1 MKNLTPNLL
10 RCALAGVLSI
20 ASAAGQIAW
29 RTDFDAA
36 HAEATRTKK
45 LILVAVS
52 EPGEAGSE
60 ATRNQVWSNARF
72 AGALRDVLP
81 VMVCVGS
88 GDFTADLPGV
98 PLDQIR
104 RDSLAAFRTLFGPG
118 ASIVTPQILV
128 ISPEIGVLWH
138 HQREA
143 DLRRVVRGL
152 DTARQDSKRRGASQ
166 LSWLRRRVAAHA
178 AKAATDELEYQQL
191 NALVRNANIAHLD
204 MIFEVLAKDARLTER
219 LLGAWFPAQSRER
232 ARDLVV
238 TLEKNRACR
247 VFATL
252 ARQCEMAA
260 LERNPDAATRDVSGP
275 LAEVRAVQSLDR
287 VRFLDGKARSLA
299 SLSGK
304 PTVLL
309 FLLPGSAT
317 LAQELAALRPVIREL
332 DGLGVQCLALFG
344 SIDMGADQASVKQLD
359 LPCPAGLYP
368 FNRGAPF
375 FGVAYF
381 PGVLVLDEL
390 GRVVLADDGP
400 NTRSYTAFA
409 PTARGLARYLAQ
421 RPVLA
426 DAVTP
431 SRR

>member
-10 RCALAGVLSI
+10 NCALAGVLSI

-36 HAEATRTKK
+36 HAEASRTKK

-60 ATRNQVWSNARF
+60 ATRNQVWSNVRL
-72 AGALRDVLP
+72 AGALRDILP
-81 VMVCVGS
+81 VMVCLGS
-88 GDFTADLPGV
+88 GDLAAALPGV
-98 PLDQIR
+98 PVDTIR
-104 RDSLAAFRTLFGPG
+104 RDSLAASRTLFGPG

-143 DLRRVVRGL
+143 ELRRVLSGL
-152 DTARQDSKRRGASQ
+152 DTARQDSKRRGANQ
-166 LSWLRRRVAAHA
+166 LSWLRRLVAAHA
-178 AKAATDELEYQQL
+178 AKASTDELAYQQL

-219 LLGAWFPAQSRER
+219 LLGAWFPAQSRDR

-238 TLEKNRACR
+238 TLEKNKACR
-247 VFATL
+247 AFATL
-252 ARQCEMAA
+252 ARQCEIAA
-260 LERNPDAATRDVSGP
+260 FVHNPDAAIRDVSGP
-275 LAEVRAVQSLDR
+275 LPEVRAAEALDQ
-287 VRFLDGKARSLA
+287 VRFLDGKPRSLA
-299 SLSGK
+299 SLGGK

-317 LAQELAALRPVIREL
+317 LAQELAALRPVVREL
-332 DGLGVQCLALFG
+332 DGRGVQCLALFG
-344 SIDMGADQASVKQLD
+344 SVDLSADETIVKQLD
-359 LPCPAGLYP
+359 LPCPAGIYA
-368 FNRGAPF
+368 FDRGAPF

-381 PGVLVLDEL
+381 PGVLVLDDC

-426 DAVTP
+426 DAVKTP
-431 SRR
+431 RQ

>member
-1 MKNLTPNLL
+1 MKNLIPSLL
-10 RCALAGVLSI
+10 TCALAGVLSM
-20 ASAAGQIAW
+20 ASAVGQVAW
-29 RTDFDAA
+29 RTDFDAT
-36 HAEATRTKK
+36 HAEAARTKK
-45 LILVAVS
+45 LILVAVH

-60 ATRNQVWSNARF
+60 STRDQVWSNCRLAR
-72 AGALRDVLP
+72 ALGDVLP

-88 GDFTADLPGV
+88 GDFAAALPDV
-98 PLDQIR
+98 PVDTIR

-128 ISPEIGVLWH
+128 ISPEVGVLWH
-138 HQREA
+138 HQRA
-143 DLRRVVRGL
+143 TDLRRVLNGL
-152 DTARQDSKRRGASQ
+152 DAARQDSKRRGANQ

-178 AKAATDELEYQQL
+178 AKAAKDELEYQQL

-204 MIFEVLAKDARLTER
+204 MIFEVLARDASLTER

-247 VFATL
+247 AFATL

-260 LERNPDAATRDVSGP
+260 FVHDPDAATREVCGP
-275 LAEVRAVQSLDR
+275 LAEVRAAQPLER

-299 SLSGK
+299 SLTGK

-317 LAQELAALRPVIREL
+317 LAQELAALGPVIREL

-344 SIDMGADQASVKQLD
+344 SVDLSADEATVKRLD
-359 LPCPAGLYP
+359 LPCPAGIYA
-368 FNRGAPF
+368 FDRGAPF

-381 PGVLVLDEL
+381 PAVLVLDEL

-426 DAVTP
+426 DAITP

>member
-1 MKNLTPNLL
+1 MKTLTPNLL
-10 RCALAGVLSI
+10 NCVLAGVLSM
-20 ASAAGQIAW
+20 ASAAGQVMW

-36 HAEATRTKK
+36 HAEASRTKK
-45 LILVAVS
+45 LILVAVN

-60 ATRNQVWSNARF
+60 ATRNQVWSNPRF
-72 AGALRDVLP
+72 ASALRDILP

-88 GDFTADLPGV
+88 GDLAGALPGV
-98 PLDQIR
+98 PVETLR
-104 RDSLAAFRTLFGPG
+104 RDSLAAVRTLFGPG
-118 ASIVTPQILV
+118 ACIVTPQILV

-143 DLRRVVRGL
+143 ELRRVVGGI
-152 DTARQDSKRRGASQ
+152 DTARQDGKRRGANL
-166 LSWLRRRVAAHA
+166 LSWLRGRVAAHA
-178 AKAATDELEYQQL
+178 KKAEHDDLEYQRL

-204 MIFEVLAKDARLTER
+204 MIFEVVAKDARLTER

-238 TLEKNRACR
+238 SLEKNKACR
-247 VFATL
+247 AFATL

-260 LERNPDAATRDVSGP
+260 FVHTPDAATREVSGP
-275 LAEVRAVQSLDR
+275 LAEVRAAEALDG
-287 VRFLDGKARSLA
+287 VRFLDGRARSLA
-299 SLSGK
+299 SLGGK

-317 LAQELAALRPVIREL
+317 LGQELAALRPVVREL
-332 DGLGVQCLALFG
+332 GDLGVQCLALFG
-344 SIDMGADQASVKQLD
+344 SIDLSADETRIKQLD
-359 LPCPAGLYP
+359 LPCPAGIYA
-368 FNRGAPF
+368 FDCGAPF

-381 PGVLVLDEL
+381 PGVLVLDER

-409 PTARGLARYLAQ
+409 PTARGLARFLAQ
-421 RPVLA
+421 RPVLV
-426 DAVTP
+426 DAVKT
-431 SRR
+431 SHQ